1 MDHNYGAK
9 YFLDP
14 SNFAYDTSIN
24 KERLKSQYIRE
35 ITNLFK
41 PYIDNNE
48 EEEQTVYSTQK
59 NSNNNQINAKEIR
72 E

>member
-14 SNFAYDTSIN
+14 SNFTYDTSIN

-48 EEEQTVYSTQK
+48 EEE
-59 NSNNNQINAKEIR
+59 
-72 E
+72 